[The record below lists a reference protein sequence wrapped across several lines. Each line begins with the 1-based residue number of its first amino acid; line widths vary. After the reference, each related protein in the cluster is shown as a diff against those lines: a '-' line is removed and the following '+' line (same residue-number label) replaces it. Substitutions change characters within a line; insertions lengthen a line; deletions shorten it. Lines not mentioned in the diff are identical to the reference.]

1 MSTFFQEYT
10 KYTSGLTARA
20 DQLEHERDLLGQ
32 ALGECIEAAGI
43 TNPGVALTGP
53 QLLLFAEDLKAHIG
67 GLRGQL
73 ADTAVPMQPLVK
85 DAHGVARFK
94 ANKIVNHLLDYA
106 SERGCGMT
114 ELAKLQF
121 PDEDYMQ
128 FAQLIGYSDLSYVSD
143 DSRGL
148 AYAKLESLINDPSA
162 QTQPSPAPE
171 LPERGTQ
178 HRFSTNEQNCR
189 HSLAGVW
196 WNDNGETKTG
206 RECRH
211 CGFFVADVAEAAA
224 EQAEAERPEVVAFID
239 TATDNKVH
247 FHATAWDQR
256 HRLNGAELM
265 TVAQHDRIAGALLR
279 QKHEADTALAWAT
292 RHYQA
297 VEQQR
302 DAALARA
309 ARLEKELAMARDA
322 ASKGDDARHAAG
334 GMEMEI
340 QELREK
346 VTELQKEL
354 RSRWTYASTQATN
367 CAGCGEH
374 KHTPLRVDW
383 MGGYVCLTCIDEK
396 LEELHDD
403 QDQRSVP
410 EGFRE
415 KFEQCVELAFAEI
428 NDYVSPEKACNP
440 QSRARRASALATEL
454 RAMLASSEE
463 S

>member
-10 KYTSGLTARA
+10 SGLTARV

-73 ADTAVPMQPLVK
+73 ADTAVPMQPLIK
-85 DAHGVARFK
+85 DDHGVARFK

-128 FAQLIGYSDLSYVSD
+128 FAQLIGYSVSGYSDLSYVSD

-148 AYAKLESLINDPSA
+148 AYAKLDLL
-162 QTQPSPAPE
+162 T
-171 LPERGTQ
+171 
-178 HRFSTNEQNCR
+178 STP
-189 HSLAGVW
+189 
-196 WNDNGETKTG
+196 D
-206 RECRH
+206 
-211 CGFFVADVAEAAA
+211 VADAQV
-224 EQAEAERPEVVAFID
+224 EQVEQVERPEVVG
-239 TATDNKVH
+239 TAVLMLEAAGWRNDDPKASVTSVS
-247 FHATAWDQR
+247 
-256 HRLNGAELM
+256 ELLSCVVG
-265 TVAQHDRIAGALLR
+265 TLR
-279 QKHEADTALAWAT
+279 SANAK
-292 RHYQA
+292 
-297 VEQQR
+297 
-302 DAALARA
+302 
-309 ARLEKELAMARDA
+309 LEKELAMAEDA
-322 ASKGDDARHAAG
+322 AAKGDAARHAAG

-354 RSRWTYASTQATN
+354 RSRWTYASAQATN

-383 MGGYVCLTCIDEK
+383 MGGYVCLTCIDKK
-396 LEELHDD
+396 LEELHEKVTKLKKDL
-403 QDQRSVP
+403 RSRWTYTGHNWVAC
-410 EGFRE
+410 R
-415 KFEQCVELAFAEI
+415 
-428 NDYVSPEKACNP
+428 YVYDANGKRVAGGYDPAQPSGPDWED
-440 QSRARRASALATEL
+440 
-454 RAMLASSEE
+454 
-463 S
+463 